1 MAHSVKS
8 KVFGTDMFWQG
19 KDESCTDMEVAQIW
33 KLHRYGSL
41 KKCLYWPPNPY
52 TYVKSV
58 SAQIL
63 RINYCLFASTSKLS
77 SLSLCKCNFCL
88 KIFFVFKFNPL
99 LDSNNENISIVN
111 KYY

>member
-1 MAHSVKS
+1 MHILMSNALLAHSVKS

-19 KDESCTDMEVAQIW
+19 KDESCTDMEVV
-33 KLHRYGSL
+33 
-41 KKCLYWPPNPY
+41 KKCLYLPPNPY

-88 KIFFVFKFNPL
+88 KIFFCF
-99 LDSNNENISIVN
+99 
-111 KYY
+111 